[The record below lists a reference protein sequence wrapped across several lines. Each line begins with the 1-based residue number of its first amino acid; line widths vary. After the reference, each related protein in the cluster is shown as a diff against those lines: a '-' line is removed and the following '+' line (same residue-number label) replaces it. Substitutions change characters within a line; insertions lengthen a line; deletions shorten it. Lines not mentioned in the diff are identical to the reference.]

1 MFRRV
6 APVLVTLAC
15 LSTGAQAQP
24 ASLFRAY
31 LSATGS
37 DANPCTLA
45 APCRLLPAAL
55 NAVASG
61 GEIWMLD
68 SANYNTGTVTIGK
81 SVSILS
87 VPGAQGSIV
96 LNNGHAI
103 VVSASGLSVALR
115 NVAVVPVVGAG
126 TAGQFGLHLIGNST
140 VTLDRCLFAGLPD
153 DAIRMTEGR
162 LLLTDSMVRDSKD
175 GWAVNVTSNSG
186 AYASISHSRLLS
198 NAEGGV
204 RFSSAGGETQGTV
217 SDSVIVGRAGGT
229 SRGIHAVTSALYA
242 VAVVGVTRTKIEA
255 TAEAISTST
264 GQQLGYAEVTVGGSM
279 LVSNGV
285 GFQNTAGG
293 SIYSLRDNI
302 LYRNGLNNGGPIQT
316 MSPL

>member
-96 LNNGHAI
+96 ANNASAI
-103 VVSASGLSVALR
+103 LVGDAGLRVALR
-115 NVAVVPVVGAG
+115 NVAVVPVAG
-126 TAGQFGLHLIGNST
+126 SAVPGQFGLFLTGDST
-140 VTLDRCLFAGLPD
+140 VILERCLFAGLPD
-153 DAIRMTEGR
+153 DAIRVTRGR
-162 LLLTDSMVRDSKD
+162 LAMTDCVVRDSQA
-175 GWAVNVTSNSG
+175 GWGVNVSSSIG
-186 AYASISHSRLLS
+186 AHASISGSQLLS

-204 RFSSAGGETQGTV
+204 RVSANAGVRIRASVTDTVIFGRSGTTDYGVLAVTTGAAQSRSQVMVSGGKIESTGIAISSRNAAAAIGVSGVRFMNNALVFERATDGLIVTFEDNIEFGNDNLSAGGLP
-217 SDSVIVGRAGGT
+217 A
-229 SRGIHAVTSALYA
+229 A
-242 VAVVGVTRTKIEA
+242 VAK
-255 TAEAISTST
+255 
-264 GQQLGYAEVTVGGSM
+264 Q
-279 LVSNGV
+279 
-285 GFQNTAGG
+285 
-293 SIYSLRDNI
+293 
-302 LYRNGLNNGGPIQT
+302 
-316 MSPL
+316 